1 MRTETAAAEA
11 YQSSFQT
18 AFKRDLDRILN
29 SLPVPANAR
38 VLDVPCGNGF
48 YARRLADRLGAD
60 GRLVAVDVSDD
71 CLERTRSRLNGV
83 SAPAVEVVEA
93 DAYALPFP
101 DDTFD
106 VVWCAQSLI
115 SLDPVRAVREMH
127 RVVKPAGLVAI
138 LEVDEFHHVL
148 LPWPAAVEAELPA
161 AVHAACVRKY
171 GDGVKLSPTRRL
183 RRVLKQAGFGSVRRD
198 TYPAERAAPFDRS
211 TTEFINHHLDY
222 LRSLAYPHLPAS
234 LRPAFD
240 RMSDPDSPDS
250 LFRMPDAEVVLINV
264 VYFARGK

>member
-1 MRTETAAAEA
+1 MRTESEAAEA
-11 YQSSFQT
+11 YQSSFHT
-18 AFKRDLDRILN
+18 AFRPELDRILN
-29 SLPVPANAR
+29 SLPIPAAAT

-48 YARRLADRLGAD
+48 YSRRLAERLGVG
-60 GRLVAVDVSDD
+60 GRLVAADVSDE
-71 CLERTRSRLNGV
+71 CLDRTRAELKGV
-83 SAPAVEVVEA
+83 GTPVEVIKA

-115 SLDPVRAVREMH
+115 SLDPGRAVREMY

-138 LEVDEFHHVL
+138 LEADEFHHVL
-148 LPWPAAVEAELPA
+148 LPWPAAVEAVMPA
-161 AVHAACVRKY
+161 AIHAASVRKY

-183 RRVLKQAGFGSVRRD
+183 RRVLRQCGFRSVRRD
-198 TYPAERAAPFDRS
+198 TYPAERAAPFDQP
-211 TTEFINHHLDY
+211 TTEFLAHHLRY
-222 LRSLAYPHLPAS
+222 LRSFAYPHLPAS

-240 RMSDPDSPDS
+240 RTTDPDSPDS
-250 LFRMPDAEVVLINV
+250 LFRLPDADLVLINV

>member
-1 MRTETAAAEA
+1 MRTESIAAES
-11 YQSSFQT
+11 YQSSFHT
-18 AFKRDLDRILN
+18 AFRPELDRILN
-29 SLPVPANAR
+29 SLPIPPDAT

-48 YARRLADRLGAD
+48 YTRRLADRLGAD
-60 GRLVAVDVSDD
+60 GRLVAVDVSDE
-71 CLERTRSRLNGV
+71 CLERTRTELEGV
-83 SAPAVEVVEA
+83 DAPAEIIEA

-115 SLDPVRAVREMH
+115 SLDPEKAVREMH
-127 RVVKPAGLVAI
+127 RVVKPSGLVAI

-148 LPWPAAVEAELPA
+148 LPWPAEVEAELPA

-183 RRVLKQAGFGSVRRD
+183 RRILKQCGFRSVRRD
-198 TYPAERAAPFDRS
+198 TFPAERASPFDPS
-211 TTEFINHHLDY
+211 TIEFLTHHLHY
-222 LRSLAYPHLPAS
+222 LRSLAYPHLPAA

-240 RMSDPDSPDS
+240 RTADPDSPDS

-264 VYFARGK
+264 VYFATGK